1 MRFSFVVVAA
11 SVASS
16 VVASVSLHL
25 SPAPITNG
33 PLEPATVSWSDL
45 TSVLAHANG
54 VSRLF
59 RWSDNAAQDGDED
72 QHSLSNILAS
82 EHVLALKPDLFH
94 QSSGSLV
101 MLVAGLETNEV
112 PLPVS
117 FTSTSHTPLSAAS
130 DYLNHFIELISSEYG
145 TGRANMISVSSVCND
160 NILSIPGVSRLVLK
174 KEAAVAT
181 IPDSATTSLKSK
193 LKEISKSSYVNVKQ
207 TFEKRFGK
215 TVLKESEN
223 VDKMFMVEMNFVDAL
238 SDALGKD
245 SKAMLQPHV
254 QGFLSD
260 YFSVSMTRLN
270 NIYEV
275 YGKESAQFQSSAKV
289 LKEVVS
295 KVIDTFHNLYPE
307 GQVQIIALA
316 PSSSSV
322 SKRDIA
328 IPDLDRRLAVVNPA
342 CPLYFQDCMTLNSN
356 CSNHGTC
363 TQMRNPRNSNQT
375 CFFCSCYT
383 NNTDDNGELI
393 IGGSHRK
400 VLWAGPQCAKQDIS
414 ADFHLL
420 LWTTVGLTVVM
431 IFVVGLLASVGS
443 EESNA
448 QGAGAGKKKED

>member
-33 PLEPATVSWSDL
+33 PLEPATASWSDL

-54 VSRLF
+54 ASRLF

-82 EHVLALKPDLFH
+82 DHVLALKPDLFH

-245 SKAMLQPHV
+245 SKEMLQPHV

-316 PSSSSV
+316 PSSNSV

-342 CPLYFQDCMTLNSN
+342 CPLYFQDCMTLSISPELKLKLLKPWNL
-356 CSNHGTC
+356 
-363 TQMRNPRNSNQT
+363 
-375 CFFCSCYT
+375 CYT